1 MAAKNVGRLKNAV
14 NIPLD
19 GLSKE
24 AFQKFKGKKIVLY
37 DLMMHDELYEYA
49 KRLKALGIT
58 DFYLLAG
65 GINLVKWEIAN
76 ADQKGLVTLID

>member
-1 MAAKNVGRLKNAV
+1 
-14 NIPLD
+14 
-19 GLSKE
+19 
-24 AFQKFKGKKIVLY
+24 
-37 DLMMHDELYEYA
+37 LYEYA

-76 ADQKGLVTLID
+76 ADQKELVTLID